1 MPVRGRAVLE
11 GIRFAADVAS
21 DPSGVVTLW
30 KAATGGKAAGCI
42 PGTPVPE
49 LLHAAGLLPIA
60 LESPNDLSLVSG
72 QVDMWLVGADPP
84 PFPVPMGGIPRF
96 EFPGVPP
103 VSVEEALDRVE
114 ALAEWAGAVSGSPAS
129 EGGLWRSVRAHAVRR
144 RLLDA
149 LDERRLRETAF
160 LTPAERRDILRAGI
174 FLPPEAH
181 SRLLSSI
188 LGIDPELS
196 AIGMEGERGDPLVV
210 LAERLISFVAGV
222 ALDKRIIL
230 RV

>member
-1 MPVRGRAVLE
+1 MTVRGQVILE

-60 LESPNDLSLVSG
+60 LESPKDLSLVSG

-96 EFPGVPP
+96 EFPGVTP

-114 ALAEWAGAVSGSPAS
+114 ALAEWADAVSGSPVS
-129 EGGLWRSVRAHAVRR
+129 EGGVWKSIRAHAARR
-144 RLLDA
+144 SLLDA
-149 LDERRLRETAF
+149 LDGRIARETAF
-160 LTPAERRDILRAGI
+160 LTPEERGDLVRAGI

-188 LGIDPELS
+188 LGIDPGP
-196 AIGMEGERGDPLVV
+196 AAGTTEGETGDPLIV
-210 LAERLISFVAGV
+210 LARRLI
-222 ALDKRIIL
+222 
-230 RV
+230 